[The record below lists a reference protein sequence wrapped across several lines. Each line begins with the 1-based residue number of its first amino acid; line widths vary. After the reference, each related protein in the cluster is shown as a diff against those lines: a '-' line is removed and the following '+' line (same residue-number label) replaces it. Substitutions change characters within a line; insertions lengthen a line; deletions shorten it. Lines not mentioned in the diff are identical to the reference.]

1 MLLLFVME
9 REVCKI
15 MKLNEYNLYEDFD
28 ILAIWFRE
36 DEKIEDGIRGILH
49 YKSDSIIL
57 ELFDS
62 FDGMFDHKTQ
72 HLNRIYG
79 FSQDG
84 KLLALEGCYKVR
96 GKENIPGFSIDSYFV
111 NEFYILDVSLNKIQG
126 EDVIKSAFNKI
137 FGNSGKEPIVENVK
151 FSINHLHTW
160 IDKSSISFHRYP
172 ERNIGAVQFNLDE
185 YNEGTFNILS
195 ENLSL
200 SESVAVVNK
209 TNGSAH
215 SLEENSYLKIFE
227 NDGERKR
234 FSIYFQNATHIKKL
248 IEFLS
253 GAPLHFEYLEFLC
266 EKEALPKNSEKF
278 YPLIKGRYF
287 FRQTGE
293 RITKAPKKSLTLRSI
308 ESEFENI
315 LNSWYLKKEQLS
327 FIIDSYLND
336 LYLPYYVETQLLN
349 SIRNLEIYY
358 RNFVNDS
365 IEQKKEELKED
376 QQLLTDFVNKNVSQQ
391 NRDHFTK
398 NIHFIGEDSLQTKLS
413 YLFRQLPNEIV
424 ESCIKKEGRSPSRS
438 IKSLAKS
445 LTETRNFYTHGYKPE
460 LYPNRIQG
468 AHDFFT
474 MNEKLKL
481 IQRYFIYKELGLSEE
496 TILKVLLP
504 EAYKFQD
511 TLPVKK

>member
-1 MLLLFVME
+1 ME
-9 REVCKI
+9 KRGFQI
-15 MKLNEYNLYEDFD
+15 MKLDKYNLNEDFD
-28 ILAIWFRE
+28 VLAIWFRE
-36 DEKIEDGIRGILH
+36 DQEMVDGIRGILH
-49 YKSDSIIL
+49 YRSDSIIL

-62 FDGMFDHKTQ
+62 FDEMFDYNSQ

-96 GKENIPGFSIDSYFV
+96 GKENIPGFSIDSYSV
-111 NEFYILDVSLNKIQG
+111 NDFYILDVSLSKIQG
-126 EDVIKSAFNKI
+126 EDVIKSAFNKV
-137 FGNSGKEPIVENVK
+137 FDNSGKEPMVERVK

-160 IDKSSISFHRYP
+160 IDKSSISFLRDSA
-172 ERNIGAVQFNLDE
+172 RNKGAIQFNLNE
-185 YNEGTFNILS
+185 YNEGTFNIHS

-200 SESVAVVNK
+200 SESVTVVNK
-209 TNGSAH
+209 VNGSPY
-215 SLEENSYLKIFE
+215 SLEEKHYLKIFE
-227 NDGERKR
+227 NEGEMKS
-234 FSIYFQNATHIKKL
+234 FSIYFQNAIHIKKL

-253 GAPLHFEYLEFLC
+253 GTPLHFEYLEFLC
-266 EKEALPKNSEKF
+266 EKEALPKNPGKY
-278 YPLIKGRYF
+278 YPLIQGRYF

-293 RITKAPKKSLTLRSI
+293 RIIKAPKKSLTLRSI

-315 LNSWYLKKEQLS
+315 LDSWYLKKEQLS

-358 RNFVNDS
+358 RNFVKDS

-376 QQLLTDFVNKNVSQQ
+376 QQLLIDFVNKNVSQQ

-398 NIHFIGEDSLQTKLS
+398 NIHFIGEDSLQKKLS
-413 YLFRQLPNEIV
+413 YLFRQLPDEIV
-424 ESCIKKEGRSPSRS
+424 KSCIKKEGRSPSKS

-460 LYPNRIQG
+460 LYPNRIQD
-468 AHDFFT
+468 AYDFFT

-496 TILKVLLP
+496 TILKVLLA
-504 EAYKFQD
+504 ETYKFHD
-511 TLPVKK
+511 TLPLKK

>member
-1 MLLLFVME
+1 
-9 REVCKI
+9 
-15 MKLNEYNLYEDFD
+15 MKLDKYNLHEDFD

-36 DEKIEDGIRGILH
+36 EQEMIDGIRGILH
-49 YKSDSIIL
+49 YRPDSIIL

-62 FDGMFDHKTQ
+62 FNEMFDHNTQ
-72 HLNRIYG
+72 QLNRICG

-96 GKENIPGFSIDSYFV
+96 EKENIPGFSIDSYSV
-111 NEFYILDVSLNKIQG
+111 NEFYILDVNLNKIQG
-126 EDVIKSAFNKI
+126 EDVIKSAFNKV
-137 FGNSGKEPIVENVK
+137 FGDSRKEPMVESVR

-160 IDKSSISFHRYP
+160 IDKSSISSLRYP
-172 ERNIGAVQFNLDE
+172 DKNIGAVQFDLDG
-185 YNEGTFNILS
+185 YHAGTFNIHS

-209 TNGSAH
+209 TNGSTH
-215 SLEENSYLKIFE
+215 SLEEKPYLKILKNNGEIINFHTYFE
-227 NDGERKR
+227 
-234 FSIYFQNATHIKKL
+234 NATHIKKL

-253 GAPLHFEYLEFLC
+253 GIPLHFEYLEFLC
-266 EKEALPKNSEKF
+266 EKEALPKNSQKF
-278 YPLIKGRYF
+278 YPLIQGRYF
-287 FRQTGE
+287 FRQIGE
-293 RITKAPKKSLTLRSI
+293 RITKNPKKSLTLRSI

-315 LNSWYLKKEQLS
+315 LESWYLKKEQLS

-365 IEQKKEELKED
+365 IEQKKEELNED
-376 QQLLTDFVNKNVSQQ
+376 QQLLTDFVNKNVSQK

-398 NIHFIGEDSLQTKLS
+398 NIHFIGEASLQKKLT
-413 YLFRQLPNEIV
+413 YLFRQLPKEIV
-424 ESCIKKEGRSPSRS
+424 DSCIKKEGRCPSKS
-438 IKSLAKS
+438 IKSLARS

-460 LYPNRIQG
+460 LYPNRIQK
-468 AHDFFT
+468 AHDFF
-474 MNEKLKL
+474 MLNEKLKL

-496 TILKVLLP
+496 SILKVLLP
-504 EAYKFQD
+504 DTYEFQD